1 MIQFLAA
8 LLMGVLY
15 AWTFYNMPIVAAGV
29 HRARK
34 KKCDHEESNGVLPFV
49 SVIVS
54 AKDEGSVI
62 GRCLESLVRLDYPS
76 GKWEVIVVED
86 GSVDDTVEICKRFEN
101 DYPGLVRLV
110 RNPVSGGKPSALNYA
125 LKFTRGEI
133 VAVFDA
139 DNVPSPDVLV
149 KAVKYF
155 GEEFVAAVQGKQCC
169 LNKDENMLTQFVS
182 YETGLWYESYLRG
195 KDAFRLFVSITGS
208 CYFVRKDMLLEVGC
222 WDDSALSEDMELS
235 ANLTNHGYKIRYA
248 NDVVSWQENPASVK
262 SFFNQRVRWFRGCME
277 VAMQYGKLLKKP
289 TLIKLDAEITLLG
302 SFIIA
307 SGLIGY
313 LMALF
318 SYFIPLSFGSLLV
331 TAVSSLLVTAT
342 LVLVGVGLF
351 CVSKPRKIRN
361 LLWLP
366 FIYLYW
372 ILQTF
377 IASYALFQIVF
388 RRPRQWIKTVKTGK
402 TT

>member
-1 MIQFLAA
+1 
-8 LLMGVLY
+8 
-15 AWTFYNMPIVAAGV
+15 
-29 HRARK
+29 
-34 KKCDHEESNGVLPFV
+34 
-49 SVIVS
+49 
-54 AKDEGSVI
+54 
-62 GRCLESLVRLDYPS
+62 
-76 GKWEVIVVED
+76 
-86 GSVDDTVEICKRFEN
+86 
-101 DYPGLVRLV
+101 
-110 RNPVSGGKPSALNYA
+110 
-125 LKFTRGEI
+125 
-133 VAVFDA
+133 
-139 DNVPSPDVLV
+139 
-149 KAVKYF
+149 
-155 GEEFVAAVQGKQCC
+155 
-169 LNKDENMLTQFVS
+169 
-182 YETGLWYESYLRG
+182 
-195 KDAFRLFVSITGS
+195 
-208 CYFVRKDMLLEVGC
+208 
-222 WDDSALSEDMELS
+222 LSEDMELS